1 MALAEIDGCESNCD
15 DSDAELSGGNND
27 NSYLKAPSD
36 STYCE
41 GDEWSIKK
49 SSLRMTWTAL
59 PFF

>member
-41 GDEWSIKK
+41 GDE
-49 SSLRMTWTAL
+49 
-59 PFF
+59 